1 MVRYESATSTLRL
14 NRSAIVDGEPMLSNP
29 VDLDFKEI
37 PEEVKQALVA
47 LAKLVIA
54 YANGHDVTAKVKT
67 KDGTTATLPASDLL
81 IAKLDKLRKRSKV
94 IITKPVEAV
103 VSSSED
109 TVV

>member
-37 PEEVKQALVA
+37 PEEVRQALVA

-54 YANGHDVTAKVKT
+54 YANGHDVTAKVK
-67 KDGTTATLPASDLL
+67 P
-81 IAKLDKLRKRSKV
+81 R
-94 IITKPVEAV
+94 
-103 VSSSED
+103 
-109 TVV
+109 TVQPRPCQQAIF